1 MSDRIGKP
9 SLRKLGHGTDDNVGI
24 KGCCTHSSSSSTP
37 TVRFTKEDDKA
48 ILDAFER
55 HPNDWEVIASE
66 VSKATGIQRSSR
78 QCAFHYNRALNLK
91 LVTGPWT
98 EEEDKILNDAY
109 NCYGPRYSMIARQ
122 PRRASGQGAHKGTTP
137 STNEQLL
144 QIYSGHGELY
154 KNNNILLESAV
165 VVLSLTN
172 GVVANRVDGDSRKGR
187 QEPAKPIFCG
197 MHVLQVDPTP
207 QTYTSWDSTSQRM

>member
-24 KGCCTHSSSSSTP
+24 I
-37 TVRFTKEDDKA
+37 RFTKEDDKA

-78 QCAFHYNRALNLK
+78 QCVSLQQGVESKA
-91 LVTGPWT
+91 
-98 EEEDKILNDAY
+98 EDKILNDAY

-122 PRRASGQGAHKGTTP
+122 PRRASGQGAR
-137 STNEQLL
+137 ND
-144 QIYSGHGELY
+144 
-154 KNNNILLESAV
+154 
-165 VVLSLTN
+165 
-172 GVVANRVDGDSRKGR
+172 VDKT
-187 QEPAKPIFCG
+187 EC
-197 MHVLQVDPTP
+197 
-207 QTYTSWDSTSQRM
+207 Y